1 MNKTPG
7 YDEVQ
12 EYTGSRSLP
21 KGGYICTIVKLE
33 EAVSKNGN
41 DMIKVYL
48 DIAEGD
54 YKGIY
59 SEKYKAQADPMTAKW
74 KCIHYITVLD
84 TTTKK
89 TSSRFKTFITSV
101 EKSNAGFVVANCW
114 GDNFAKFFKGK
125 NVGVIFGD
133 EWFVKDDGTPERY
146 AKPRFICSVETI
158 RKGDFKIP
166 DDDKSQLNG
175 ASAFDSFAKAS
186 PVEDVAFED
195 DLPF

>member
-59 SEKYKAQADPMTAKW
+59 TEKYKAQTNPMTAKW

-146 AKPRFICSVETI
+146 AKPKFICSVETI